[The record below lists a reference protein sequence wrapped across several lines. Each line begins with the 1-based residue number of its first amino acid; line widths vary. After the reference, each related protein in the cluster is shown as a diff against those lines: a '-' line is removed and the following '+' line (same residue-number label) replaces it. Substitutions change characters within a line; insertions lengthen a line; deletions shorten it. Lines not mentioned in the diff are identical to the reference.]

1 MICVYN
7 YECKAVNNPCVAI
20 YSNIMYS

>member
-1 MICVYN
+1 VYN
-7 YECKAVNNPCVAI
+7 YECKVVNNPCIAI

>member
-1 MICVYN
+1 VYN
-7 YECKAVNNPCVAI
+7 YECRVVNNPCIAI